1 MAISYSRLNQM
12 DSAEKYYLQVIN
24 TGFHEIIDLYEYAEV
39 LKVNG
44 KYDEAFHWLAVYSE
58 KRPHDSRV
66 LRQFADPESYNR
78 IIQDTANFELKFLK
92 ANTPQQ
98 DFGPVR
104 YGESIVFTS
113 SRPQTAPIK
122 REWNWTGTPYLD
134 LFTAEVDSLG
144 DFIDVQALEGPF
156 NSKYHDGP
164 IAFNEAGDLAVFT
177 RNVGSDEGDEGALN
191 FQLFF
196 SKKVDGKWTKPEG
209 MWFNHPN
216 YSVGHPTLSADGKVL
231 YFSSDM
237 PGGFGKSD
245 LYMVKAR
252 AEKGWGFPINLGR
265 DVNTEGQEMFPYLHT
280 KDSLLYFSSNGH
292 PGIGG
297 LDLFVG
303 SVDGSHLKYIT
314 NIGLPFNSNRDDFGM
329 LVSDD
334 RTNGYFSSNRSG
346 GAGSDDIIRFTERER
361 IDSILYHDPLNVHSA
376 ELGDFEYAE
385 GQGDLRGKFVSR
397 KVAQDSVL
405 LNLYNED
412 GDLIGAA
419 TTDEDGK
426 FVFKG
431 LNFYD
436 SYIVKLSEEGE
447 GLFDQSTI
455 YFLDQEGNKVD
466 SARTLLFNAYS
477 FQYLPKEYAVRPA
490 IDEFDESDLTVV
502 GQFSYKGLATGPMNL
517 EILDEQDIRDTVL
530 TDSLGLFTFDKLRA
544 NEEYLVRVL
553 DDDTMDMQFAS
564 IEFISSDSGVVGFAK
579 KTEDGSFAF
588 TASKEIAFDN
598 AELFRGKRSQF
609 VGKFVI
615 DEQGKDGVVISLFD
629 QDGEFISTTTTDS
642 TGEFIFEDVEYFRE
656 YKLRLA
662 EAYSD
667 LFNGSKIYLLD
678 EYREPKDTAAVYRFN
693 EFTFIHLPK
702 DVAMPLD
709 LIEEKDES
717 WSLSGF
723 FTDRND
729 PKEGVKLYLID
740 EDGLEPDSTTTAVNG
755 EFEFQE
761 LKVNT
766 DYTLSINDSTLAT
779 IDSAR
784 VYLINEAYPEGE
796 EVHLNNGR
804 ITLNSSRFGV
814 RLSSDEDP
822 EMGKVEMKGVF
833 LHQDILLADV
843 RLLIFNENGV
853 RVGEATT
860 DSLGEF
866 IFEGLE
872 HCKPYTI
879 RLSKEYIGLFEESTL
894 YIRDTRYHISDTA
907 SMRNF
912 NEYRFILLPPIHIPS
927 IERIVEKDVP
937 FDLRSSASGQFRYTT
952 LPDGAV
958 RFYLVDQ
965 EGVTIDTLHV
975 SKSGRFDIHGLKE
988 GQTYFLRV
996 DDKDTALLSDAT
1008 WSIFDSDSEK
1018 ELKSWRVGA
1027 DIIAFMAPSIWVSP
1041 IVSAMSEG
1049 NDSVKT
1055 VVEEVR
1061 IAHPD
1066 LRPIYF
1072 AFGESTIGE
1081 KELSELDRVIDFLK
1095 RHPKLSIEVR
1105 SFTDSKGAE
1114 EFNLKLSEA
1123 RAKASI
1129 DYIVRKGIDRSRIQG
1144 KGYGEA
1150 GLLNGCFDGVDCSD
1164 EEHAINRRTEFY
1176 ITE

>member
-1 MAISYSRLNQM
+1 M
-12 DSAEKYYLQVIN
+12 
-24 TGFHEIIDLYEYAEV
+24 
-39 LKVNG
+39 
-44 KYDEAFHWLAVYSE
+44 
-58 KRPHDSRV
+58 

-231 YFSSDM
+231 YFFLRYARWFWKIR
-237 PGGFGKSD
+237 PVYGKSEGRKKD
-245 LYMVKAR
+245 GV
-252 AEKGWGFPINLGR
+252 FPINLGR

-579 KTEDGSFAF
+579 KNG
-588 TASKEIAFDN
+588 
-598 AELFRGKRSQF
+598 GW
-609 VGKFVI
+609 KFCFYR
-615 DEQGKDGVVISLFD
+615 EQGNCI
-629 QDGEFISTTTTDS
+629 
-642 TGEFIFEDVEYFRE
+642 
-656 YKLRLA
+656 
-662 EAYSD
+662 
-667 LFNGSKIYLLD
+667 
-678 EYREPKDTAAVYRFN
+678 
-693 EFTFIHLPK
+693 
-702 DVAMPLD
+702 
-709 LIEEKDES
+709 
-717 WSLSGF
+717 
-723 FTDRND
+723 
-729 PKEGVKLYLID
+729 
-740 EDGLEPDSTTTAVNG
+740 
-755 EFEFQE
+755 
-761 LKVNT
+761 
-766 DYTLSINDSTLAT
+766 
-779 IDSAR
+779 
-784 VYLINEAYPEGE
+784 
-796 EVHLNNGR
+796 
-804 ITLNSSRFGV
+804 
-814 RLSSDEDP
+814 
-822 EMGKVEMKGVF
+822 
-833 LHQDILLADV
+833 
-843 RLLIFNENGV
+843 
-853 RVGEATT
+853 
-860 DSLGEF
+860 
-866 IFEGLE
+866 
-872 HCKPYTI
+872 
-879 RLSKEYIGLFEESTL
+879 
-894 YIRDTRYHISDTA
+894 
-907 SMRNF
+907 
-912 NEYRFILLPPIHIPS
+912 
-927 IERIVEKDVP
+927 
-937 FDLRSSASGQFRYTT
+937 
-952 LPDGAV
+952 
-958 RFYLVDQ
+958 
-965 EGVTIDTLHV
+965 
-975 SKSGRFDIHGLKE
+975 
-988 GQTYFLRV
+988 
-996 DDKDTALLSDAT
+996 
-1008 WSIFDSDSEK
+1008 
-1018 ELKSWRVGA
+1018 
-1027 DIIAFMAPSIWVSP
+1027 
-1041 IVSAMSEG
+1041 
-1049 NDSVKT
+1049 
-1055 VVEEVR
+1055 
-1061 IAHPD
+1061 
-1066 LRPIYF
+1066 
-1072 AFGESTIGE
+1072 
-1081 KELSELDRVIDFLK
+1081 
-1095 RHPKLSIEVR
+1095 
-1105 SFTDSKGAE
+1105 
-1114 EFNLKLSEA
+1114 
-1123 RAKASI
+1123 
-1129 DYIVRKGIDRSRIQG
+1129 
-1144 KGYGEA
+1144 
-1150 GLLNGCFDGVDCSD
+1150 
-1164 EEHAINRRTEFY
+1164 
-1176 ITE
+1176 